1 MSQSGYIAWNVTA
14 GEVPTTAMWN
24 ILGANDAAF
33 NTGNGLNDAAIIGR
47 HLASSAFLA
56 IYPVGAIY
64 ISTAVV
70 NPGTIFGGTWVAYG
84 QGQVLAGYLSGD
96 PNFGTPGGTGGAT
109 THFHWQ
115 TIGSD
120 AGTAYVEVDGAGSG
134 QTRVIT
140 VNRVTFGTS
149 GAAVTGARE
158 DGTYTASSLQPY
170 VTVYMWNRTA

>member
-33 NTGNGLNDAAIIGR
+33 NTGNGFNDGAIIGR

-64 ISTAVV
+64 ISTASA
-70 NPGTIFGGTWVAYG
+70 NPSTTFGGTWVAYG
-84 QGQVLAGYLSGD
+84 QGQMLGGYLSGD
-96 PNFGTPGGTGGAT
+96 SNFGTPGGTGGAT

-120 AGTAYVEVDGAGSG
+120 NGTAYIEIDGAGSG
-134 QTRVIT
+134 HTRVIT
-140 VNRVTFGTS
+140 VSRVTFGTTGAGTS
-149 GAAVTGARE
+149 GARG
-158 DGTYTASSLQPY
+158 DGTYDAPHLPPY